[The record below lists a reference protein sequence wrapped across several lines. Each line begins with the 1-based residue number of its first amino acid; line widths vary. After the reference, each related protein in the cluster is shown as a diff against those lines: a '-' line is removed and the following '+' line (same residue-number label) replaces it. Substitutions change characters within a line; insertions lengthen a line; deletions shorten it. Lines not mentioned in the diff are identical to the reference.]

1 MRKPDEMANHHAVG
15 LAEDTRAS
23 LHLLVAQSP
32 RGTDRSTVDAVEGA
46 SEERVDQHAAGRVGR
61 QDADQV
67 IHNVSDRFVHEE
79 QGFERRL
86 IAIRARTATPE
97 VRFASAGGDSPAT
110 MERPDGQQ
118 TITDA
123 EDTYHLIWDPAG
135 TGIVD
140 FVAAVAYLAVRVDT
154 APRTET
160 GRGSTDRGGARDR
173 HGGGGGKAAAGR
185 GRAVPP
191 APPRPPAL
199 AADLLGWVGSVSPSA
214 FDVPLVPEA
223 QTAGATDVVRGPV
236 PAGAGPNPDDWGGRE
251 LLDWGAGWA
260 DTMTDDLVDSI
271 DRLLDGLESQLFG
284 PLDEAHG
291 ATAADLSLV
300 PTPIRHAGH
309 PS

>member
-1 MRKPDEMANHHAVG
+1 MRKPDEMASHHAVG
-15 LAEDTRAS
+15 LAEDTRAA
-23 LHLLVAQSP
+23 LHLLVARSP
-32 RGTDRSTVDAVEGA
+32 GGTDRSIADATETARG
-46 SEERVDQHAAGRVGR
+46 ELDDQHPAGRVGR
-61 QDADQV
+61 QDADQA
-67 IHNVSDRFVHEE
+67 IRTVSDRFVREE

-86 IAIRARTATPE
+86 TAIRTRTATPGA
-97 VRFASAGGDSPAT
+97 RSASAAMESPDA
-110 MERPDGQQ
+110 QQ

-123 EDTYHLIWDPAG
+123 ADTYHLIWEPAG

-140 FVAAVAYLAVRVDT
+140 FVAAVAYLAVRIDT
-154 APRTET
+154 APRTEH
-160 GRGSTDRGGARDR
+160 GRGAPDRGARDR
-173 HGGGGGKAAAGR
+173 HGVGGGTTAAGS
-185 GRAVPP
+185 GHAVPP

-199 AADLLGWVGSVSPSA
+199 AADPLGWVGSVSPSA

-223 QTAGATDVVRGPV
+223 QTAGATVGGRGPV
-236 PAGAGPNPDDWGGRE
+236 PAGAGPNSDNWGGRE

-291 ATAADLSLV
+291 ATGADLSLV